1 MRAATQRSLP
11 RLVTPA
17 VVPLSGYVMYLRV
30 SPGFTDSFFEEMY
43 CTPVRML
50 LVSRETYQRWFSV

>member
-17 VVPLSGYVMYLRV
+17 VVPLSGYVMYLHV

-50 LVSRETYQRWFSV
+50 LVSR